1 MELTRMEKILW
12 DNDLEKMLTNHLEDA
27 EDMLEHTKECPKVY
41 QQTKEDWAPQINYYK
56 GKIAGLKQALK
67 LLKLDVQFNE
77 LVEFQ
82 NK

>member
-12 DNDLEKMLTNHLEDA
+12 DNDLEKMFTNHLEDA

-41 QQTKEDWAPQINYYK
+41 QQTKEDWASQINYYK